1 MAKQNSIL
9 SQTVFPQI
17 ESAGTLSEAPRRHLE
32 GTFEEERKDT
42 DGENRT
48 TVLEKGKLI
57 LFPVP
62 IGADDINVSLPT
74 ANLDLLSSCRTF
86 IVEELRTARR
96 FLKKAGY
103 PYAIDDTQFFEL
115 NEHTTHKEIGC
126 YLDAIERGENVGLLS
141 EAGLP
146 CVADPGAMI
155 TRIAQRRGIEIVP
168 LVGPSSLMLALM
180 ASGFNGQS
188 FAFVGYLPVDKN
200 KRNTTIHRLE
210 ERLHREHQT
219 QIFIEAPYR
228 NNQMLEALCTA
239 LQPETLICVACDLTL
254 PTQQIRS
261 LPAARWKKER
271 MGWNLHKRNTVFLI
285 GE

>member
-1 MAKQNSIL
+1 M
-9 SQTVFPQI
+9 
-17 ESAGTLSEAPRRHLE
+17 
-32 GTFEEERKDT
+32 
-42 DGENRT
+42 
-48 TVLEKGKLI
+48 KGRLI

-62 IGADDINVSLPT
+62 IGADDIGISLP
-74 ANLDLLSSCRTF
+74 ANNMEMLATCRTF

-96 FLKKAGY
+96 FLKRAGY
-103 PYAIDDTQFFEL
+103 PYPIDDTVFLEL
-115 NEHTTHKEIGC
+115 NEHTTHDAVGH
-126 YLDAIERGENVGLLS
+126 YLDAIERGENIGLLS

-155 TRIAQRRGIEIVP
+155 TRVAQRRGIEVVP

-188 FAFVGYLPVDKN
+188 FAFAGYLPVDKS
-200 KRNTTIHRLE
+200 KRAAAIRHLE

-228 NNQMLEALCTA
+228 NNQMLEALSTV
-239 LQPETLICVACDLTL
+239 LQADTLVCVACDLTL
-254 PTQQIRS
+254 PTQYIRTM
-261 LPAARWKKER
+261 PAAKWKKER
-271 MGWNLHKRNTVFLI
+271 EKTDLHKRNTVFLI

>member
-1 MAKQNSIL
+1 M
-9 SQTVFPQI
+9 T
-17 ESAGTLSEAPRRHLE
+17 
-32 GTFEEERKDT
+32 
-42 DGENRT
+42 
-48 TVLEKGKLI
+48 KGRLI

-62 IGADDINVSLPT
+62 IGAEEMDYSLP
-74 ANLDLLSSCRTF
+74 AHNLELLATCHTF

-103 PYAIDDTQFFEL
+103 PFPIDDTVFLEL
-115 NEHTTHKEIGC
+115 NEHTTHEEIGG
-126 YLDAIERGENVGLLS
+126 YLDAIERGENIGLLS

-155 TRIAQRRGIEIVP
+155 TKVAQRRGIEVVP

-200 KRNTTIHRLE
+200 KRASEIRRLE
-210 ERLHREHQT
+210 ERVRREHQT

-228 NNQMLEALCTA
+228 NNQMLEALCT
-239 LQPETLICVACDLTL
+239 TLDPQTMVCVACDLTL

-261 LPAARWKKER
+261 LSAAAWRKER
-271 MGWNLHKRNTVFLI
+271 EKWNLHKRNSVFLI
-285 GE
+285 GN

>member
-1 MAKQNSIL
+1 M
-9 SQTVFPQI
+9 
-17 ESAGTLSEAPRRHLE
+17 
-32 GTFEEERKDT
+32 
-42 DGENRT
+42 
-48 TVLEKGKLI
+48 KGRLI

-62 IGADDINVSLPT
+62 IGADDIGISLP
-74 ANLDLLSSCRTF
+74 ANNMELLATCRTF
-86 IVEELRTARR
+86 IVEELRSARR

-103 PYAIDDTQFFEL
+103 PHAIDDTVFLEL
-115 NEHTTHKEIGC
+115 NEHTSQEDIVGH
-126 YLDAIERGENVGLLS
+126 LDAIERGENIGLLS

-155 TRIAQRRGIEIVP
+155 TRVAQRRGIEVVP

-188 FAFVGYLPVDKN
+188 FAFAGYLPVDKS
-200 KRNTTIHRLE
+200 KRAAAIRHLE

-228 NNQMLEALCTA
+228 NNQMLEALSTV
-239 LQPETLICVACDLTL
+239 LQPQTMICVACDLTM

-261 LPAARWKKER
+261 LSAAKWQKER
-271 MGWNLHKRNTVFLI
+271 ERWNLHKRNTVFLI

>member
-1 MAKQNSIL
+1 M
-9 SQTVFPQI
+9 
-17 ESAGTLSEAPRRHLE
+17 
-32 GTFEEERKDT
+32 
-42 DGENRT
+42 
-48 TVLEKGKLI
+48 KGRLI

-62 IGADDINVSLPT
+62 IGAEEMGISLPP
-74 ANLDLLSSCRTF
+74 ANAELLATCHTF

-103 PYAIDDTQFFEL
+103 PYPIDDTVFLEL
-115 NEHTTHKEIGC
+115 NEHTTHEEIGN
-126 YLDAIERGENVGLLS
+126 YLDAIERGENIGLLS

-155 TRIAQRRGIEIVP
+155 TRVAQRRGIEVVP

-188 FAFVGYLPVDKN
+188 FAFNGYLPVDKS
-200 KRNTTIHRLE
+200 KRASAIRHLE

-228 NNQMLEALCTA
+228 NNQMLEALSSV
-239 LQPETLICVACDLTL
+239 LQPNTMICVACDLTL
-254 PTQQIRS
+254 PTQYIHS
-261 LPAARWKKER
+261 LTAAKWQKER
-271 MGWNLHKRNTVFLI
+271 TKVDLHKRNTVFLI

>member
-1 MAKQNSIL
+1 M
-9 SQTVFPQI
+9 T
-17 ESAGTLSEAPRRHLE
+17 
-32 GTFEEERKDT
+32 
-42 DGENRT
+42 
-48 TVLEKGKLI
+48 KGRLL

-62 IGADDINVSLPT
+62 IGAEEIGVSLP
-74 ANLDLLSSCRTF
+74 AGNMEMLSQCHTF

-103 PYAIDDTQFFEL
+103 PHPIDDTQFLEL
-115 NEHTTHKEIGC
+115 NEHTSHEDITH
-126 YLDAIERGENVGLLS
+126 YLDAIDRGEDIGLLS

-155 TRIAQRRGIEIVP
+155 TRVAQRRGIEVVP

-180 ASGFNGQS
+180 ASGFNGQN
-188 FAFVGYLPVDKN
+188 FAFNGYLPVDKS
-200 KRNTTIHRLE
+200 RRAAAIRHYE

-228 NNQMLEALCTA
+228 NNQLLEAFSTL
-239 LQPETLICVACDLTL
+239 LQPATMVCVACDLTL
-254 PTQQIRS
+254 PTQQIHA
-261 LPAARWKKER
+261 LTAKKWQKER
-271 MGWNLHKRNTVFLI
+271 EKTNLHKRNTVFLI

>member
-1 MAKQNSIL
+1 M
-9 SQTVFPQI
+9 TR
-17 ESAGTLSEAPRRHLE
+17 GR
-32 GTFEEERKDT
+32 
-42 DGENRT
+42 
-48 TVLEKGKLI
+48 LI

-62 IGADDINVSLPT
+62 IGAEEMGYSLP
-74 ANLDLLSSCRTF
+74 AHNQELLATCRTF

-103 PYAIDDTQFFEL
+103 PFPIDDTQFFEL
-115 NEHTTHKEIGC
+115 NEHTTHEEIGG
-126 YLDAIERGENVGLLS
+126 YLDAIERGENIGLLS

-155 TRIAQRRGIEIVP
+155 TKVAQRHGIEIVP

-200 KRNTTIHRLE
+200 RRTAAIKHLE

-228 NNQMLEALCTA
+228 NNQMLEALSA
-239 LQPETLICVACDLTL
+239 VLQPNTMICVACDLTL
-254 PTQQIRS
+254 PTQYIRS
-261 LPAARWKKER
+261 LPSGKWKTER
-271 MGWNLHKRNTVFLI
+271 EKINLHKRNTVFLI

>member
-1 MAKQNSIL
+1 MN
-9 SQTVFPQI
+9 
-17 ESAGTLSEAPRRHLE
+17 
-32 GTFEEERKDT
+32 
-42 DGENRT
+42 
-48 TVLEKGKLI
+48 KGRLI

-62 IGADDINVSLPT
+62 IGADDIEFSLPA
-74 ANLDLLSSCRTF
+74 ANMELLTTCHTF

-103 PYAIDDTQFFEL
+103 PYPIDETQFFEL
-115 NEHTTHKEIGC
+115 NEHTTHEEISN
-126 YLDAIERGENVGLLS
+126 YLDAIEKGDNIGLLS

-155 TRIAQRRGIEIVP
+155 TKIAQRRGIEIVP

-188 FAFVGYLPVDKN
+188 FAFVGYLPVDKS
-200 KRNTTIHRLE
+200 RRASTIKHLE

-228 NNQMLEALCTA
+228 NNQMLEALSTV
-239 LQPETLICVACDLTL
+239 LQPNTMICVACDLTL
-254 PTQQIRS
+254 PTQYIRS
-261 LPAARWKKER
+261 LSAAKWQKER
-271 MGWNLHKRNTVFLI
+271 TKVDLHKRNTVFLI

>member
-1 MAKQNSIL
+1 M
-9 SQTVFPQI
+9 TR
-17 ESAGTLSEAPRRHLE
+17 GR
-32 GTFEEERKDT
+32 
-42 DGENRT
+42 
-48 TVLEKGKLI
+48 LI

-62 IGADDINVSLPT
+62 IGAEEMGYSLP
-74 ANLDLLSSCRTF
+74 AHNQELLATCHTF

-103 PYAIDDTQFFEL
+103 PFPIDDTQFFEL
-115 NEHTTHKEIGC
+115 NEHTTHEEIGG
-126 YLDAIERGENVGLLS
+126 YLDAIKRGENIGLLS

-155 TRIAQRRGIEIVP
+155 TKVAQRHGIEIVP

-200 KRNTTIHRLE
+200 RRTAAIKHLE
-210 ERLHREHQT
+210 ERLHRKHQT

-228 NNQMLEALCTA
+228 NNQMLEALSA
-239 LQPETLICVACDLTL
+239 VLQPNTMICVACDLTL
-254 PTQQIRS
+254 PTQYIRS
-261 LPAARWKKER
+261 LPSGKWKTER
-271 MGWNLHKRNTVFLI
+271 EKINLHKRNTVFLI